1 MEVKTIKRYWPRMAM
16 ASGAAFV
23 LVAACSISMQPYQ
36 LKDPESV
43 GIVFLGVLI
52 FAVPCGAVSALLFKR
67 NDFSLILGSQVLT
80 IVALASYFL
89 ARA

>member
-1 MEVKTIKRYWPRMAM
+1 MEVKTIKRYWQRMAM
-16 ASGAAFV
+16 ASAAAFV

-36 LKDPESV
+36 LKDPA
-43 GIVFLGVLI
+43 GIGIIFLAVLI
-52 FAVPCGAVSALLFKR
+52 FAIPCGAVSALLFKR
-67 NDFSLILGSQVLT
+67 SDFALILGSQVLT